1 MKKYF
6 IKIKAILTILWVTL
20 ISFSSKVIGQF
31 EDTIDGWNIQ
41 DKRYNPNVQWIYWVP
56 SPEPKIGLAVNIAQ
70 ILLIAVTFIVWIVS
84 FIKIR
89 KIDDRAVK
97 KKKIRN
103 AVIIISILVILII
116 ALLFSTPLLT
126 EYFS

>member
-1 MKKYF
+1 
-6 IKIKAILTILWVTL
+6 
-20 ISFSSKVIGQF
+20 
-31 EDTIDGWNIQ
+31 
-41 DKRYNPNVQWIYWVP
+41 
-56 SPEPKIGLAVNIAQ
+56 
-70 ILLIAVTFIVWIVS
+70 VS

>member
-6 IKIKAILTILWVTL
+6 IKIKAILTILWGTL

>member
-41 DKRYNPNVQWIYWVP
+41 DKRYNPNVQ
-56 SPEPKIGLAVNIAQ
+56 
-70 ILLIAVTFIVWIVS
+70 
-84 FIKIR
+84 
-89 KIDDRAVK
+89 
-97 KKKIRN
+97 
-103 AVIIISILVILII
+103 
-116 ALLFSTPLLT
+116 
-126 EYFS
+126 